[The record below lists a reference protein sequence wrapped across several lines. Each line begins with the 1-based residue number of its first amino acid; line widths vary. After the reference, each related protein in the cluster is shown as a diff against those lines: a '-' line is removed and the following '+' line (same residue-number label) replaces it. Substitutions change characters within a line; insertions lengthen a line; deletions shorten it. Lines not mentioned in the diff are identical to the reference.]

1 MTRPGSIDLDLLR
14 TFSCIAETGSFTRAA
29 GMIGRSQSAVSMQV
43 QRLETLLGQPL
54 VSRSKGGAV
63 RLTAQGSRLVDRAKQ
78 ILALNDAI
86 WTEFHAPEL
95 QSQPEPEDYAVPLRA
110 QREAFTMQ
118 VMMTLLTNEKF
129 TEAYAMIMHHVENK
143 ATVVAADIDATE
155 DKLYMGLL
163 SMYEYISINYLSNTM
178 DRETILRQR
187 RSGLLRVWEVLSGY
201 IEHKRLIWSRPN
213 AYRSF
218 ELLVKDHIMAA
229 DAPPIPP
236 QHPGLQQP

>member
-1 MTRPGSIDLDLLR
+1 
-14 TFSCIAETGSFTRAA
+14 
-29 GMIGRSQSAVSMQV
+29 MIGRSQSAVSMQV

-86 WTEFHAPEL
+86 WTEFHASEI
-95 QSQPEPEDYAVPLRA
+95 QSQPYPEDYAVPLRA

-129 TEAYAMIMHHVENK
+129 TEAYAMIMRYVENNK
-143 ATVVAADIDATE
+143 TVAATNIDTKE
-155 DKLYMGLL
+155 DDLYMGLL

-201 IEHKRLIWSRPN
+201 IEHKRLIWNRPN

-218 ELLVKDHIMAA
+218 ELLVKDHIMAP
-229 DAPPIPP
+229 DAVPA
-236 QHPGLQQP
+236 LSKQPKMEQL